1 MPGKA
6 VSQEF
11 EFFLVHY
18 VPNLVRG
25 ESLNVGV
32 LLYCREKKYLGCL
45 FQQNVGRIRN
55 FHAQADLQFF
65 RELQRHFEQQIE
77 AHQNDLDVFLQEI
90 QNYSNVIQ
98 IGPPRKCMAQDPKA
112 EILRLYER
120 YVA

>member
-1 MPGKA
+1 MPGEA
-6 VSQEF
+6 VSQQC

-32 LLYCREKKYLGCL
+32 LLYCHEKKYLGCL
-45 FQQNVGRIRN
+45 FQQNAGRIRN
-55 FHAQADLQFF
+55 FHAQADSQFF
-65 RELQRHFEQQIE
+65 RELQRHFEQQIAE
-77 AHQNDLDVFLQEI
+77 HQNDLDVFLEEI
-90 QNYSNVIQ
+90 QNYSNMIQ
-98 IGPPRKCMAQDPKA
+98 IGPPRKCMAHDPKA